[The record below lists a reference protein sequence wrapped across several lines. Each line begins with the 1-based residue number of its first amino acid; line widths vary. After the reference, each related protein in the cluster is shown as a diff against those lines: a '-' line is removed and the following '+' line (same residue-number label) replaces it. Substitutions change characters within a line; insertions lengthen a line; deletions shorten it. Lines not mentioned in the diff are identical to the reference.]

1 MAKEPLLYATSPY
14 QRNVLRAP
22 TIAFKNRFVEASP
35 ILNERQV
42 SATSRPALKKLA
54 EVGTGP
60 VRGVFSSPSLFGDD
74 LFVVS
79 GLFLHYLTPALI
91 QSSVGQLGTSPIG
104 GVSWAAVANIGS
116 TPARLFIAEG
126 GILWVYTRD
135 GEAQGRLEVSLLF
148 VDTNQVRIGAVYY
161 QFTAGSV
168 DAGTPAG
175 TSTNPWLVRVSGL
188 STGAQLQD
196 LFDAINDSGE
206 PGVQYS
212 TALEEHPEVRGT
224 ALTATDL
231 IVTAKEFGSD
241 GNSIVTTETS
251 ANAAWQ
257 SGTLTGGGEE
267 QLRQVLVPND
277 AGAISIAHINS
288 YVIVVPE
295 QSEDLGT
302 LGEFYWIEPGDTFID
317 PINFANA
324 ERTPDEIHQVGEF
337 GNLFWLFG
345 AATTEPW
352 LTTGNPDA
360 PMQRY
365 DSILFDRGSWPGTAV
380 QVKDSLVVVD
390 QNGGV
395 FKIQGGQERLSSPD
409 IEERIRK
416 AIQRQ
421 QQLTT

>member
-1 MAKEPLLYATSPY
+1 MALVPLPYATSPY
-14 QRNVLRAP
+14 QRRVLRAP
-22 TIAFKNRFVEASP
+22 TIAFKNRFIEASP
-35 ILNERQV
+35 ALNERQV
-42 SATSRPALKKLA
+42 SATARPALKKL
-54 EVGTGP
+54 VQIGTGP
-60 VRGVFSSPSLFGDD
+60 VRSVFSSPSLFNDD
-74 LFVVS
+74 LFVIS
-79 GLFLHYLTPALI
+79 GDFLHTLTPALV
-91 QSSVGQLGTSPIG
+91 QDEVGQISTNSTG
-104 GVSWAAVANIGS
+104 GVSWAAVANIGT

-126 GILWVYTRD
+126 GVLWVYTRD
-135 GEAQGRLEVSLLF
+135 GEAQGRLEASGLF
-148 VDTNQVRIGAVYY
+148 VDTDQVRIGDVYY
-161 QFTAGSV
+161 EFTSGSV
-168 DAGTPAG
+168 DSGSPAG
-175 TSTNPWLVRVSGL
+175 TSTNPWLIRDSGL
-188 STGAQLQD
+188 STSAQLKD
-196 LFDAINDSGE
+196 LFDAINDIGD

-212 TALEEHPEVRGT
+212 TALTAHPLVKAT
-224 ALTATDL
+224 ALSIADL
-231 IVTAKEFGSD
+231 IVTANEFGAD

-251 ANAAWQ
+251 AQAAWQ
-257 SGTLTGGGEE
+257 AATLTGGGLE
-267 QLRQVLVPND
+267 QLRQVYVPDD

-288 YVIVVPE
+288 YVIVIPE

-302 LGEFYWIEPGDTFID
+302 IGQFYWIEPGDTFID

-365 DSILFDRGSWPGTAV
+365 DSILYDRGSWPGSAV

-395 FKIQGGQERLSSPD
+395 FKIQGGQERISTPD

-416 AIQRQ
+416 AIQIQ
-421 QQLTT
+421 QQQTT